1 MTVATGRWLVVL
13 HGSTTEEP
21 RLPKISPVIDRDSDD
36 DYESMMMMMVTM
48 MTMMTMIIMINN
60 DDDDGHYEA
69 AVGIY

>member
-36 DYESMMMMMVTM
+36 DYGSMMVMLMTM
-48 MTMMTMIIMINN
+48 MSMMTMIIKIKN

-69 AVGIY
+69 AVGIC